1 VPDFKS
7 HSFELIAHL
16 MVPKAQHLDS
26 LFSEKPVSLF
36 IPGPLVR
43 ETVSAAVEFH
53 RQLRQRAIEIQEVD
67 AACVLPADFEVVEA
81 MVTQQTP

>member
-1 VPDFKS
+1 MPDFKS

-16 MVPKAQHLDS
+16 MVPKAQHFDA
-26 LFSEKPVSLF
+26 LFGEEPVSLF

-53 RQLRQRAIEIQEVD
+53 RQLRQRAVEIQEVD
-67 AACVLPADFEVVEA
+67 AARILATEFELGETSVA
-81 MVTQQTP
+81 KQTP